1 MGNFMDTGFHGLA
14 FTHAILNHDFFIY
27 TAVKSLCPALNLVK
41 TDRYRGNIPDRLH
54 KYLIVFHTSHQL
66 RRSQFRKRLP
76 VSLGYIKYRS
86 DPEAWDC
93 IFHFLHLRRPIRLQ
107 HRLQRR
113 RINLLHFFLFPD
125 RRRGNDLD
133 AFLPTL
139 HLTMELFLP
148 CLITS
153 H

>member
-1 MGNFMDTGFHGLA
+1 MGNFMDAGFHGLA
-14 FTHAILNHDFFIY
+14 LAHAILDHDFFIDA
-27 TAVKSLCPALNLVK
+27 AVKSLCPALNLIK
-41 TDRYRGNIPDRLH
+41 ADRRRGNIPDRLH
-54 KYLIVFHTSHQL
+54 KDFIVFHAAHQF
-66 RRSQFRKRLP
+66 RRSQFRKRFPFGLR
-76 VSLGYIKYRS
+76 YIKNRS
-86 DPEAWDC
+86 NPEAWDGVH
-93 IFHFLHLRRPIRLQ
+93 HFLHLRRPVRLQ

-148 CLITS
+148 CLITG